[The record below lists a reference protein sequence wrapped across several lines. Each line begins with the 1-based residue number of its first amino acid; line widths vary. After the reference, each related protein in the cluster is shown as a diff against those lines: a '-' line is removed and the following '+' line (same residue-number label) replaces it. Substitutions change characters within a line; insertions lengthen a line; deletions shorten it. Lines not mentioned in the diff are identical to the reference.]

1 MIEAKVVDFMTFGQ
15 RIKSE
20 RMKQGIS
27 MNKLAKMVGI
37 AQSGLSD
44 LEAEKRQVSFE
55 TAIKLIEALGFT
67 PYEFFADEAPKLS
80 AKQIELLNLSK
91 QLTDEQLE
99 KLIDFI
105 SCMKKH

>member
-1 MIEAKVVDFMTFGQ
+1 MTFGQ

-20 RMKQGIS
+20 RIKQGIS

-44 LEAEKRQVSFE
+44 LEADKRQVSFE

-67 PYEFFADEAPKLS
+67 SYEFFADEVPAQPPEITRLIKAAEGLS
-80 AKQIELLNLSK
+80 PEQINNLVK
-91 QLTDEQLE
+91 
-99 KLIDFI
+99 FI
-105 SCMKKH
+105 NSMKTK